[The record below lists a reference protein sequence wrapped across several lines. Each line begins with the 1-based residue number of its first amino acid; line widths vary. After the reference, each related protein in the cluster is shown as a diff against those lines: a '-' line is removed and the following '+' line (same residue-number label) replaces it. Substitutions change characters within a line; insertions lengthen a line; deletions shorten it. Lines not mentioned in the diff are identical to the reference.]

1 MSLLHE
7 GGLFFCFVKTLQLRF
22 SFDGVHLITPL
33 IDLIFVAGGFFYAF
47 VGVGVNVD
55 KYKSHDTAISKGP
68 PGFPSLTYFPPSFIF
83 QPSFDL
89 FLTIF

>member
-7 GGLFFCFVKTLQLRF
+7 GELFSCFLKTLQLRF
-22 SFDGVHLITPL
+22 SFDGVHLISRL
-33 IDLIFVAGGFFYAF
+33 IDLIFVAGGFLYAF
-47 VGVGVNVD
+47 LNFGVGVD
-55 KYKSHDTAISKGP
+55 KYKSHDRAISKGP

-83 QPSFDL
+83 QPSFNL